1 MWETF
6 VSNKDSEI
14 FNIGLVWWFTMQ
26 MDKEEDYSYANT
38 YLSNYSIEELKVILK
53 EKLSNILFYH
63 VFYKNKPIKPDYKLY
78 LKCLTNIINTSEK
91 ELFPDL
97 IINLGT
103 ILHEYLLNNIDK
115 KNQNIKILLSAS
127 ERVLKNLF
135 MKGIIKNN
143 DFQYRLYEYIKSI
156 HVDSE
161 Q

>member
-1 MWETF
+1 MWEIL

-38 YLSNYSIEELKVILK
+38 YLSNYSIEEVKNILK
-53 EKLSNILFYH
+53 EKLSNLLFYH

-91 ELFPDL
+91 ELFPD
-97 IINLGT
+97 IVNNLGL
-103 ILHEYLLNNIDK
+103 ILHEYLLNNINK
-115 KNQNIKILLSAS
+115 NNQNIKMLLSAS

-143 DFQYRLYEYIKSI
+143 NFQYRLYEYIKSI
-156 HVDSE
+156 HADLE